1 MTMTLQNAM
10 RQQQQ
15 HQHQQLGITMFV
27 RDPVKLD
34 PGTEH
39 FAQAHLTP
47 PSESMFT
54 SVMDACVDEEMLLGA
69 AHQEYK
75 SGNYKQALQH
85 CTLVHEKS
93 PQRTDALLLLGAI
106 YYQLRDFDMCIVK
119 NEEAIRIEPQFA
131 ECYGNMA
138 NALKEKGNIDL
149 AIQYY
154 TVAIEVP

>member
-15 HQHQQLGITMFV
+15 HQHQQLGLTMFV